1 LAISPSRSVSDKA
14 NIVSGLDRYRHFQ
27 DREGARS
34 PVAYG
39 GADQQ
44 AGPLIGVRISGVRC
58 RLAAT

>member
-1 LAISPSRSVSDKA
+1 LAISPSASVSDKA
-14 NIVSGLDRYRHFQ
+14 SIVSGLDRYRRFR
-27 DREGARS
+27 DCEGSIS

-44 AGPLIGVRISGVRC
+44 AGPLIGVRIFALRY